1 MKRVLLLFPC
11 ISCIVAFSAFAP
23 PSFAQEGHNVQA
35 GIYADYFRLSQTKTN
50 FAGVGARLGFGA
62 YKSVMLE
69 AEMSYDFNQV
79 FTESFSSGGTVT
91 IQRTNTRVLH
101 GLFGPKLELGH
112 HSFHPFLTV
121 KGGFNHFFLDNRPA
135 TVGTA
140 ISSIENLRSNDL
152 TGVLYPGGGLEG
164 HVGPIGLRLDVGDEI
179 YFASGAHHNLR
190 AAFGPYIRF

>member
-1 MKRVLLLFPC
+1 MKRGLLLLPWFLC
-11 ISCIVAFSAFAP
+11 LIVFAP
-23 PSFAQEGHNVQA
+23 PSFAQEGHVLQA
-35 GIYADYFRLSQTKTN
+35 GVYADYFHLSQTKTD

-69 AEMSYDFNQV
+69 AEMNYDFNQV
-79 FTESFSSGGTVT
+79 FTESFASGGTIIAV
-91 IQRTNTRVLH
+91 QRTNTRALH

-135 TVGTA
+135 TVGIA
-140 ISSIENLRSNDL
+140 ISSVESLRSNDI
-152 TGVLYPGGGLEG
+152 TGVLYPGAGLEG
-164 HVGPIGLRLDVGDEI
+164 HVGPVGLRLDVGDEI

-190 AAFGPYIRF
+190 VTFGPYIRF

>member
-1 MKRVLLLFPC
+1 MKRGLLLLLC
-11 ISCIVAFSAFAP
+11 ILCIVAQAP
-23 PSFAQEGHNVQA
+23 ASFAQDDHVQA
-35 GIYADYFRLSQTKTN
+35 GVYADYFRFSQTKTD
-50 FAGVGARLGFGA
+50 FAGVGARFGWQA
-62 YKSVMLE
+62 YKPIMLE

-79 FTESFSSGGTVT
+79 FTEGFTNNSTVPPTVT
-91 IQRTNTRVLH
+91 LTRSNLRVLH

-164 HVGPIGLRLDVGDEI
+164 HVGPVGLRLDVGDEV

-190 AAFGPYIRF
+190 VAFGPYIRF

>member
-1 MKRVLLLFPC
+1 MKRGLLLLPC
-11 ISCIVAFSAFAP
+11 ILCIVALAP
-23 PSFAQEGHNVQA
+23 ASFAQDHVQA
-35 GIYADYFRLSQTKTN
+35 GVYADYFHLSQTKTD
-50 FAGVGARLGFGA
+50 FAGVGARFGFQA

-79 FTESFSSGGTVT
+79 FTESFSSGGTIVAV
-91 IQRTNTRVLH
+91 QRTNTRVLH

-140 ISSIENLRSNDL
+140 ISSIESLRSNDL

-164 HVGPIGLRLDVGDEI
+164 HVGPVGLRLDVGDEI

-190 AAFGPYIRF
+190 VAFGPYIRF

>member
-1 MKRVLLLFPC
+1 MKRGLLLVLLVVGL
-11 ISCIVAFSAFAP
+11 AP
-23 PSFAQEGHNVQA
+23 VSFAQNDHVQV
-35 GIYADYFRLSQTKTN
+35 GVYADYFHFSQSKTN
-50 FAGVGARLGFGA
+50 FAGVGARFGFHA
-62 YKSVMLE
+62 YKPIMLE
-69 AEMSYDFNQV
+69 GEMSYDFNQV
-79 FTESFSSGGTVT
+79 FTEGFTDIATVPPTVT
-91 IQRTNTRVLH
+91 IARSNIRVLH

-112 HSFHPFLTV
+112 RNFHPFLTV

-164 HVGPIGLRLDVGDEI
+164 HLGPVGLRLDVGDEI
-179 YFASGAHHNLR
+179 YFAGGAHHNLR